1 MFYLY
6 HFISLSV
13 TDLVLVHS
21 PAQARHTQ
29 HVTEPEPGMMWGK
42 AGKYRVKPGARGHL
56 RWYPGDLDTIRSQCH
71 HRHQHRE
78 QWVSPAPTPVGQAGL
93 GSLTVAD
100 CPWPV
105 LANICK
111 HCTAQAAA
119 RHMAD
124 MCQRSIANITVHRQ
138 LLKTTNAIRI
148 SRDALCAQIVG
159 SRQRLYPY

>member
-1 MFYLY
+1 M
-6 HFISLSV
+6 
-13 TDLVLVHS
+13 S
-21 PAQARHTQ
+21 PAPAP
-29 HVTEPEPGMMWGK
+29 VGK
-42 AGKYRVKPGARGHL
+42 AG
-56 RWYPGDLDTIRSQCH
+56 Q
-71 HRHQHRE
+71 
-78 QWVSPAPTPVGQAGL
+78 

-111 HCTAQAAA
+111 HSTAQAAA

-124 MCQRSIANITVHRQ
+124 MCQLCQPRIANITVHRQ

-159 SRQRLYPY
+159 ERQRQWPDIGHCSLARASQDTSVSLISLVAFVIMGHLSLPGHRTVT